1 MVCEIL
7 LFSWKMDSKSKQS
20 SERKIWKKKNV
31 QLSLYRSK
39 RIAKGKQL
47 ALDLKRKSSCKNVI
61 SPIKLPKIEESKLKI
76 HAKGPDD
83 NNYSQGDI
91 RQHDLHIKVEPVNV
105 KRDNL
110 CNPVPLESDNNSG
123 TANNTHS
130 VKDNACAILTDR
142 ALLDP
147 LIDVL
152 YDNDLLNHYLA
163 HFQEISS
170 SRLSPMNLAVLF
182 GLERAYWQTLNSTT
196 NMVYKEVTKNG
207 TLFVN
212 DCMVVLT

>member
-1 MVCEIL
+1 MVCVIL

-20 SERKIWKKKNV
+20 SERKIRKKKNV

-61 SPIKLPKIEESKLKI
+61 SPIKLPKIDENKLKI

-83 NNYSQGDI
+83 NSYSQGDI

-105 KRDNL
+105 KGDNL

-123 TANNTHS
+123 TANNT
-130 VKDNACAILTDR
+130 
-142 ALLDP
+142 
-147 LIDVL
+147 
-152 YDNDLLNHYLA
+152 
-163 HFQEISS
+163 F
-170 SRLSPMNLAVLF
+170 LSKTMPVPF
-182 GLERAYWQTLNSTT
+182 
-196 NMVYKEVTKNG
+196 
-207 TLFVN
+207 
-212 DCMVVLT
+212 